1 VRFGIPIVALLVT
14 LLAIPLSYTNPRV
27 GRSFNLIVAVLA
39 FAVYMN
45 AEHGPRLRSRA
56 GQLRTEL
63 GCARPRAGGDRRP
76 SRGASHAALVAAPAD
91 PRTGGSGAP
100 HEDDPPLFWQEIA
113 TATAFVLFGLL
124 SLFLFFDM
132 VQQLDEVGRRGFLL
146 RHAFGYVGL
155 TLPSRT
161 YELMPIAA
169 LIGTIYALS
178 KLAANSE
185 FTIMRVSGMST
196 RRLLQSLLGIGLVF
210 VALTYLLGEFVSPPA
225 EQLAQK
231 LRLRAIG
238 SAVSVRDFRS
248 GVWVRDVVKDAG
260 GGVGAFRFIN
270 VREVTPD
277 AGTRIG
283 RVFEFDR
290 LQLRSIMTAEA
301 NTSRRGWS
309 CRCGRD
315 PPASNHQCRCRP
327 SAHRRGPG
335 PAMALRPEPDIFG
348 VMMVQPER
356 MSGWDLAQYVRHLA
370 ENRQQT
376 ERYEIAFWSK
386 LFYPWA
392 VLVMM
397 ALALPFAYLH
407 VRAGGVSLKIFTGVM
422 IGVAFYGLNKLF
434 AHLGLLNTWPP
445 IIVAALPSLV
455 VLAMAMS
462 ALYWIERR

>member
-1 VRFGIPIVALLVT
+1 MKTI
-14 LLAIPLSYTNPRV
+14 
-27 GRSFNLIVAVLA
+27 
-39 FAVYMN
+39 
-45 AEHGPRLRSRA
+45 
-56 GQLRTEL
+56 
-63 GCARPRAGGDRRP
+63 RRY
-76 SRGASHAALVAAPAD
+76 L
-91 PRTGGSGAP
+91 
-100 HEDDPPLFWQEIA
+100 WQEIA
-113 TATAFVLFGLL
+113 AATAFVLFGLL

-146 RHAFGYVGL
+146 RHAFGYVAL

-196 RRLLQSLLGIGLVF
+196 RRLMQSLLGIGLVF
-210 VALTYLLGEFVSPPA
+210 VALTYMLGEFASPPA

-270 VREVTPD
+270 VREVMPD
-277 AGTRIG
+277 AATRG
-283 RVFEFDR
+283 WRVFEFDR
-290 LQLRSIMTAEA
+290 DYKLRSIMTAEA
-301 NTSRRGWS
+301 GRYAPGAGWTLTNVVETRLPELTIS
-309 CRCGRD
+309 
-315 PPASNHQCRCRP
+315 ASDLADARTDVVRSETRSWP
-327 SAHRRGPG
+327 SE
-335 PAMALRPEPDIFG
+335 LKPDIFG

-356 MSGWDLAQYVRHLA
+356 MAGWDLAQYIRHLA

-392 VLVMM
+392 ALVMM

-445 IIVAALPSLV
+445 IVVAALPSLV
-455 VLAMAMS
+455 VLALAMS